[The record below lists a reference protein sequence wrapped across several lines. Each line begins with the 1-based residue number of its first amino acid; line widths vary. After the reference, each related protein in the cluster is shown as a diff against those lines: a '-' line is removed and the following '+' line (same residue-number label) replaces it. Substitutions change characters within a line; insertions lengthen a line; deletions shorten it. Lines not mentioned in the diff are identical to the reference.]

1 MSQTEDYMV
10 QHPDE
15 AKAIVQKTMNFT
27 SDYMAVVWSRNQFA
41 LSLDQS
47 LVVAMENEARWM
59 MSNNLTNQSV
69 IPDFLNYIYLDGLSS
84 VKPESVNLIRW
95 GQ

>member
-1 MSQTEDYMV
+1 MG

-27 SDYMAVVWSRNQFA
+27 SDYMEVVWSRNQFA

-47 LVVAMENEARWM
+47 LILAMENEARWM
-59 MSNNLTNQSV
+59 INNNLTNQTT
-69 IPDFLNYIYLDGLSS
+69 IPDFLTYVYLEGLNS
-84 VKPESVNLIRW
+84 VNPESVNVIP
-95 GQ
+95 